1 MRFKSVLL
9 MAGMILV
16 MAAVAAFGCGNDK
29 EAKSQMSMAANTNTA
44 AFAVTGMHCGNC
56 ASHVKEALTKVE
68 GVQNV
73 IVSYEASRALVEY
86 NPDQVTPEELLT
98 SAQTTGFTVVRE
110 ITDETKLSS
119 EKSCDMSK
127 CDMSKAG
134 ACPHM
139 NGQMTSGDAK
149 SCGSAKK
156 NKKGST

>member
-1 MRFKSVLL
+1 MRCKSVLL
-9 MAGMILV
+9 MAGMILL
-16 MAAVAAFGCGNDK
+16 MAAVAAFGCGKDK
-29 EAKSQMSMAANTNTA
+29 EAKSQMSMAANTNTV
-44 AFAVTGMHCGNC
+44 AFTVTGMHCGNC
-56 ASHVKEALTKVE
+56 ASHVKEALIKVD

-86 NPDQVTPEELLT
+86 NPGKVTPEELLT

-127 CDMSKAG
+127 ASS
-134 ACPHM
+134 CPHM
-139 NGQMTSGDAK
+139 NGQMTSGDSK
-149 SCGSAKK
+149 SCCGAKK